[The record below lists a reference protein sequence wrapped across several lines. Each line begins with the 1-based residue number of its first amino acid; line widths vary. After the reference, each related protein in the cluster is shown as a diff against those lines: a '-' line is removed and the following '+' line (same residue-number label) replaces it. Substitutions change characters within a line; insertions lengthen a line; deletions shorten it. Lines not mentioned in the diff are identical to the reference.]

1 MTTDS
6 ISILTRSL
14 EELIQLDKEEAFD
27 EHKYLDGIPEYNELI
42 VGMGFK
48 IIDNLCKA
56 QNFNKFAEVI
66 ATDEML
72 NWYGRISDF
81 DSDKEKRIKFFVMS
95 KLMKF
100 TDTAQCIESFE
111 VMEKAWLWN
120 INGLQFKE
128 IIKSCFQKNVCK
140 KSAFARALLG
150 CMENKNY
157 ADWNNCLAGLGIDI
171 TKIKIIDRKWETR
184 NILLLEKA
192 VEAGCSVEVFQKL
205 VGKEIS
211 EEDEDKI
218 ISLIA
223 VKNRIDLMKYVFEE
237 RISKTLNYL
246 KDIKAT
252 SCEGVKRKFKIL
264 EVGSIYSDV
273 YQANQQI
280 ELAWKD
286 GFAKFVAECLDKD
299 ELNNDATLLKS
310 AKFGRREIK
319 NLLIEAIQNYSLY
332 LSVSVSQKTVGKPLS
347 L

>member
-14 EELIQLDKEEAFD
+14 KELIQFDKEDVFD
-27 EHKYLDGIPEYNELI
+27 EDKYLDGTPEYDELI

-81 DSDKEKRIKFFVMS
+81 DKEKRIKFFVMS
-95 KLMKF
+95 KLMSF
-100 TDTAQCIESFE
+100 ADTAQCIESFK
-111 VMEKAWLWN
+111 VMDKAWFVNL
-120 INGLQFKE
+120 NGLQVKE
-128 IIKSCFQKNVCK
+128 IIKSCFQKNMCK

-157 ADWNNCLAGLGIDI
+157 EDWNHCLSGLGIDI
-171 TKIKIIDRKWETR
+171 NKIKIIDKKWETR
-184 NILLLEKA
+184 NVLFLEKA
-192 VEAGCSVEVFQKL
+192 VQAGCSVEVFQKL
-205 VGKEIS
+205 IGKEIS
-211 EEDEDKI
+211 DEDEI

-223 VKNRIDLMKYVFEE
+223 VKNRMDLMKYIFEG
-237 RISKTLNYL
+237 RISKTLNSL

-252 SCEGVKRKFKIL
+252 SCEDIKRKFKIL
-264 EVGSIYSDV
+264 EVGIIYKDV

-299 ELNNDATLLKS
+299 ELNNDAALLKS

-319 NLLIEAIQNYSLY
+319 NLLIEAIQNHALY
-332 LSVSVSQKTVGKPLS
+332 LSVSVSNKNIGKPFS